1 MYMGK
6 QYKNE
11 AGNNASR
18 QVKCGTRQ
26 EMKIRGRQGSNQKT
40 SQSCD
45 SEVPRSCFQQGEVIF
60 SCGFYERSSF
70 WLCVWSTRESRV

>member
-11 AGNNASR
+11 AGNKASR

-26 EMKIRGRQGSNQKT
+26 EMKMRDERLGNLCTEKLLYGAKT
-40 SQSCD
+40 TAEFNLQM
-45 SEVPRSCFQQGEVIF
+45 QQN
-60 SCGFYERSSF
+60 SD
-70 WLCVWSTRESRV
+70 

>member
-11 AGNNASR
+11 AGNKASR

-26 EMKIRGRQGSNQKT
+26 EMKMR
-40 SQSCD
+40 D
-45 SEVPRSCFQQGEVIF
+45 
-60 SCGFYERSSF
+60 ERLGN
-70 WLCVWSTRESRV
+70 LCTEKLQILFNCLVFGII